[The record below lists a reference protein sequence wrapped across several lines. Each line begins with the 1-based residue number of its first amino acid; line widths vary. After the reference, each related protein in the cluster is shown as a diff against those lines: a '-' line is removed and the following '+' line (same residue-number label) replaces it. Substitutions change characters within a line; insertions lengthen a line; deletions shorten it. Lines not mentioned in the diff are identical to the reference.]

1 MIKKL
6 LKSKDNKKL
15 LENFISLF
23 ILQGMNYLLPLITF
37 PYLVKVLGV
46 ENFGVLAFSTAVTA
60 YFGMITDYG
69 FNITATRDISIHKV
83 NNQKVIEIFSSVII
97 IKILLGIISFFTLYI
112 LVNSI
117 DSWKK
122 YQEIYYLTFGTV
134 IGQIFLPIWFYQG
147 IEKMKFF
154 SIFNVIAK
162 IIATIAIFIFV
173 KNENDSYIVPLAN
186 SSAMIISGIFSF
198 WLISKHFK
206 VNFSFQKLV
215 ILKTY
220 FVESWHVFISNFF
233 GNFYRNFNIL
243 ALGFFASE
251 LIVGYYAIAEK
262 IIKIIQMAQEIVG
275 NVLFPHFSAKLV
287 DDRKYFF
294 NFHNKFFKYILA
306 IYALISILTF
316 FLAGFISDL
325 LNGSENTIYN
335 IKIMSS
341 IIAIG
346 GLNYYFGILGLLTMG
361 KNKIFANCILI
372 TGISNIVLSSI
383 LIYLLK
389 DVGASFSLV
398 LSESILLSLLV
409 FQIRKLRSIEGL

>member
-1 MIKKL
+1 MIDKL

-37 PYLVKVLGV
+37 PYLVKILGI
-46 ENFGVLAFSTAVTA
+46 ENFGVLAFSTAVIA

-69 FNITATRDISIHKV
+69 FNITATRDISINKS
-83 NNQKVIEIFSSVII
+83 NNQKVIEIFSSVIV
-97 IKILLGIISFFTLYI
+97 IKILLCIISFFTLYI
-112 LVNSI
+112 LVNLI
-117 DSWKK
+117 DSWRK
-122 YQEIYYLTFGTV
+122 YQEIYYLTFGIV
-134 IGQIFLPIWFYQG
+134 VGQIFLPIWFYQG
-147 IEKMKFF
+147 MEKMKFF
-154 SIFNVIAK
+154 SMCNVMAK
-162 IIATIAIFIFV
+162 IIATIVIFVFV
-173 KNENDSYIVPLAN
+173 KNENDSYVVPLAN
-186 SSAMIISGIFSF
+186 SLAMIISGVFSF

-206 VNFSFQKLV
+206 VNFLFPDFAVLNK
-215 ILKTY
+215 Y
-220 FVESWHVFISNFF
+220 FIESWHIFISNFF

-287 DDRKYFF
+287 NDRGYFF
-294 NFHNKFFKYILA
+294 NFHNKFFKYILTVF
-306 IYALISILTF
+306 IIISISIF
-316 FLAGFISDL
+316 FLAEAISDL
-325 LNGSENTIYN
+325 LNGLEHTIYN

-341 IIAIG
+341 VITIG

-372 TGISNIVLSSI
+372 TGISNIIISYI

-389 DVGASFSLV
+389 DIGASFSLV
-398 LSESILLSLLV
+398 LSESILLVLLV
-409 FQIRKLRSIEGL
+409 FQIKKLRNIEGL